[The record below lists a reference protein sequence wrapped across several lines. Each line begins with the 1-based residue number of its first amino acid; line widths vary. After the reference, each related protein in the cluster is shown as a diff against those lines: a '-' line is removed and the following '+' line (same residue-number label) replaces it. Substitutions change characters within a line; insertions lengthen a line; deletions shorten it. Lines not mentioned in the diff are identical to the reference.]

1 MNEITKQVLEPLA
14 AKAEAAGHAYYSA
27 GLDLISW
34 LDGSKPR
41 PSIEY
46 TASIPVSLPL
56 IGVTQLAQYLV
67 SCSVTDLSPGQMR
80 DLFKGATGHSQGVV
94 SAVAIATSDSLES
107 FHTNAL
113 KAVKLLFYIGLRGQ
127 ESFPLL
133 SIEPAIVA
141 DAVENN
147 EGVPTPMLS
156 VAGLSLASLEG
167 HVKKV
172 NAHLPSNSKLAVSLH
187 NRPTNHVV
195 TGPAK
200 ALYGLATALRKV
212 MAPAGLDQSK
222 IPYSKRKSVFTTR
235 FLTINVPYHSP
246 YLAGATEKVVQQ
258 DLAGDELWSPADLS
272 MAVYHTEDGE
282 SPQRSQS

>member
-1 MNEITKQVLEPLA
+1 MLEPLA
-14 AKAEAAGHAYYSA
+14 AKAEVDGHAYYSA
-27 GLDLISW
+27 GLDVISW
-34 LDGSKPR
+34 LNGSKPR
-41 PSIEY
+41 PSTEY

-56 IGVTQLAQYLV
+56 IGVTQLAQYLI
-67 SCSVTDLSPGQMR
+67 SCNVTDVSPGQMR
-80 DLFKGATGHSQGVV
+80 QLFKGATGHSQGVV

-107 FHTNAL
+107 FHANAL
-113 KAVKLLFYIGLRGQ
+113 KAVKLLFFIGLRGQ
-127 ESFPLL
+127 EAFPLL

-156 VAGLSLASLEG
+156 VAGLSLGALEG

-172 NAHLPSNSKLAVSLH
+172 NAHLPLNSQLAVSLH

-222 IPYSKRKSVFTTR
+222 IPFSKRKSVFTTR
-235 FLTINVPYHSP
+235 FLTINVPYHSS
-246 YLAGATEKVVQQ
+246 YLTGATQKVCEQ
-258 DLAGDELWSPADLS
+258 DLQGQEVWSPEELT

-282 SPQRSQS
+282 LMSQRR